1 MPEHHRED
9 ARKRWTA
16 MKSNISSI
24 RKERNMSQK
33 ELAIM
38 AGVTRQTI
46 GYLEHNQ
53 AAPSLDLAYRIAR
66 IFNLKIEDIFVY
78 DDYTTPSTV

>member
-1 MPEHHRED
+1 
-9 ARKRWTA
+9 
-16 MKSNISSI
+16 
-24 RKERNMSQK
+24 MSQK

-46 GYLEHNQ
+46 GYLEHDQ
-53 AAPSLDLAYRIAR
+53 ATPSLDLAYRIAR

-78 DDYTTPSTV
+78 DDRTTPSTV